1 MLLGS
6 LATNHGPMHLP
17 VEGENAAGSSVEGC
31 VPVEGITREISCWQA
46 ALSPVAGILWLSV
59 ESILLF
65 SAASRPQHSQG
76 CMSCAMMTNVKEEEP
91 GQKPTSRD
99 EPGQEQTLA
108 EPKHEEATSA
118 EQPIVAPLPS
128 NVPCTLK
135 EQIEGA
141 FMQCHISETCVLS
154 LVSCQL
160 LSLTLE
166 VTKHK
171 HIGDLLCDWF
181 PHTVHGHTHFCKALL
196 HGD

>member
-1 MLLGS
+1 MG
-6 LATNHGPMHLP
+6 LP

-118 EQPIVAPLPS
+118 EQPFVAPLPS

-141 FMQCHISETCVLS
+141 FMQVPHLRNMCSESSFLPAPFPDPGGDQTQAHRGSIVR
-154 LVSCQL
+154 LVP
-160 LSLTLE
+160 T
-166 VTKHK
+166 HRA
-171 HIGDLLCDWF
+171 W
-181 PHTVHGHTHFCKALL
+181 PHALL
-196 HGD
+196 QGPAAWRLNLKL